1 MNDEF
6 EQQWLS
12 DLPADWIE
20 KRADFLCGPY
30 RVAVDPD
37 TFGDNL
43 VAHYSIPQVQE
54 TGGPLIEPASDI
66 DSSKLQIN
74 APTLLV
80 SKLNP
85 RKKTICI
92 AEPHSEYPTLA
103 SGEFVAIHS
112 EEIDRRYAYYLWCSE
127 KVTDRLSAIVQSVT
141 RSHQRVNPADI
152 LKLPWKWPPLDMQQQ
167 IAWFLDEKTARIDD
181 LIAKKRELLDRLV
194 EKRQALITQAV
205 TKDLNHETPMNL
217 SDIGARSGDR
227 RAAEGAG
234 GMIEIPDKIRE
245 AYRELPPG
253 WKLEKLKFFADI
265 RNSNVD
271 KTISEDEELVRLCN
285 YTDVYYNDRITPD
298 LHFMEGSATEA
309 EIERFQLKRDQV
321 IITKDSEGWDDIGI
335 PALVTENMPE
345 VLCGYHLSVFEPGP
359 ELDGGFLAW
368 LCRAEPLNDQFKLA
382 ANGVT
387 RFGLGQYPMRNAF
400 IALPP
405 PDTQRRIA
413 RILDEKTARIDRLI
427 EMIEESVVRLEE
439 YRSAQVTA
447 AVTGQL
453 TELS

>member
-1 MNDEF
+1 MRDSTWETWKLSHAYGRIGSGTTPTSSDTRFYTDSDGTPWVTTAELRENYISATRQQVTQEALEDFPTLRLYKPGSVMMAMYGATIGRLGMIEVAATCNQACCVF
-6 EQQWLS
+6 EASDRFDNRFLYYWLWHRRS
-12 DLPADWIE
+12 DL
-20 KRADFLCGPY
+20 
-30 RVAVDPD
+30 
-37 TFGDNL
+37 
-43 VAHYSIPQVQE
+43 
-54 TGGPLIEPASDI
+54 
-66 DSSKLQIN
+66 
-74 APTLLV
+74 
-80 SKLNP
+80 
-85 RKKTICI
+85 I
-92 AEPHSEYPTLA
+92 A
-103 SGEFVAIHS
+103 
-112 EEIDRRYAYYLWCSE
+112 
-127 KVTDRLSAIVQSVT
+127 QSVGGGQPNLSQNDL
-141 RSHQRVNPADI
+141 REERAFC
-152 LKLPWKWPPLDMQQQ
+152 PPLDTQRR
-167 IAWFLDEKTARIDD
+167 IAWVLDEKTARIDG
-181 LIAKKRELLDRLV
+181 LIAKKRELLDRLA

-205 TKDLNHETPMNL
+205 TKGLNHETPMEP

-298 LHFMEGSATEA
+298 LHYMEGSATEA

-345 VLCGYHLSVFEPGP
+345 VLCGYHLSVFEPGR

-387 RFGLGQYPMRNAF
+387 RFGLGQYPMKNAF

-405 PDTQRRIA
+405 LNTQRRIA
-413 RILDEKTARIDRLI
+413 RILDEKTARIDGLI
-427 EMIEESVVRLEE
+427 ERIEESVVRLEE
-439 YRSAQVTA
+439 YRLAQVTA